1 MEEIQFHRSD
11 MCLIQGDKCAKFKTA
26 EGVVFYNLWSRKGAW
41 VTIDDILTGLDGRK
55 VPSVDPKK
63 LVASHMSS
71 LRKLLRE
78 AKIDIAIEVQHQS
91 FWADSAYRIP

>member
-41 VTIDDILTGLDGRK
+41 VSIDEILTGLDGRK
-55 VPSVDPKK
+55 VPSEDPRK
-63 LVASHMSS
+63 LVAVYMSS
-71 LRKLLRE
+71 IRKMLRE
-78 AKIDIAIEVQHQS
+78 AEIDLIIENQHQS